1 MAWRKNNVRRTGREF
16 VRRGGNCFVRRRE
29 VEGVQLGGRTRI
41 KEGGQEVRR
50 TYGRECVRDGEW
62 GREIKGG

>member
-1 MAWRKNNVRRTGREF
+1 M
-16 VRRGGNCFVRRRE
+16 RRRE